1 MLRCNIE
8 TTLLFPYAT
17 SVLLEEL
24 MLENEVLSD
33 KWKTMLAAIE
43 AERPERPFV
52 LTLDQAKAKNAA
64 KNAAQAYEPQLG
76 PQLGA
81 AAEQLGPQLGA
92 AAEQLG
98 PQLGAAADQLN
109 LDNCLNMDHPD
120 NGTVRQ
126 NPGEIVALFKTMN
139 ELAGLGYEVD
149 WGKKRRIY
157 QPTCPLSKKDNNTV
171 KSIRFGALM
180 TKHLGNNGRI
190 PRTTQKYIAAKR
202 TAWFTA
208 LHDKYRNK
216 NI

>member
-1 MLRCNIE
+1 MFLRSLVKRIIRNWKPPVQALACSAATSIE

-24 MLENEVLSD
+24 KLENEVLSD

-64 KNAAQAYEPQLG
+64 QA
-76 PQLGA
+76 
-81 AAEQLGPQLGA
+81 
-92 AAEQLG
+92 QLG

-109 LDNCLNMDHPD
+109 SDNFLNLDHPD
-120 NGTVRQ
+120 NGTIRQ

-149 WGKKRRIY
+149 WGKERRIY
-157 QPTCPLSKKDNNTV
+157 QPTCPLSKKDNNTI
-171 KSIRFGALM
+171 KSIRFVALM

-190 PRTTQKYIAAKR
+190 PRMTKKYLSAKG
-202 TAWFTA
+202 TAWFKA
-208 LHDKYRNK
+208 LHDKYRNE